1 MVSAMQSALAASLE
15 VVLQGIGIHTL
26 NDLASG
32 IVDHG
37 DDIAAYITSSG
48 CRHAGLVAAQERE
61 RAEALQGHGK
71 ALQGHGEALQRHA
84 QVPHLTP
91 HSAPMAPHLR

>member
-1 MVSAMQSALAASLE
+1 MNESRVVSAMQSALAASLE

-26 NDLASG
+26 NDLASA

-48 CRHAGLVAAQERE
+48 CRRAGLLADIAFSGGVR
-61 RAEALQGHGK
+61 
-71 ALQGHGEALQRHA
+71 
-84 QVPHLTP
+84 
-91 HSAPMAPHLR
+91 SN